1 MWGQQSEYLSFLPEC
16 KKVNEGWQN
25 KKGEKITFK
34 LNVNKV
40 KSSPNIKDYY
50 DNIFGPFNKL
60 L

>member
-1 MWGQQSEYLSFLPEC
+1 MDD
-16 KKVNEGWQN
+16 KI

-40 KSSPNIKDYY
+40 KSSPNIKDYS